1 MRLIGLAVVLAL
13 SLTLAPIAA
22 DGQQESRVHRIGFLG
37 PRAPSETMRFLDAF
51 RQGLS
56 DLGWVA
62 GKNITIEYR
71 FAEGKVERLPDL
83 AAELLGLKVEIVVA
97 EGGAVQVVQR
107 MSKTIPIVM
116 AEVTAPVEQGFV
128 QSLARPGGNITGSA
142 FSPQEL
148 RTEKNLELL
157 KEIVPKLS
165 RVAVLWAPRSLTGP
179 PAWKN
184 IQLAARQLGVQLHS
198 LEVESPNDLDKAFKE
213 ATTARVDA
221 LVALL
226 GGNLKQ
232 IADLA
237 AKSRLPAIH
246 SHRTFA
252 ESGGLVT
259 YGADVADLFRRA
271 ARYVDKILKGAKP
284 ADLPVEQP
292 TKFEL
297 VINLKTAKALGL
309 TIPQTLL
316 LRADQLIE

>member
-1 MRLIGLAVVLAL
+1 MRLIGLAVVLAVGL
-13 SLTLAPIAA
+13 ALAPLAA
-22 DGQQESRVHRIGFLG
+22 EGQPERRIGFLG
-37 PRAPSETMRFLDAF
+37 PRSPSDTVRPLDAF
-51 RQGLS
+51 RTGLR
-56 DLGWVA
+56 DLGWVE

-97 EGGAVQVVQR
+97 EGGAVGVVQR

-116 AEVTAPVEQGFV
+116 AEVTAPVELGFV

-142 FSPQEL
+142 FNPPEL
-148 RTEKNLELL
+148 RTEKNLQLL

-165 RVAVLWAPRSLTGP
+165 LVAVLWDPRSRIGAPTS
-179 PAWKN
+179 WKS

-198 LEVESPNDLDKAFKE
+198 LEVGSPNDLDKAFKE
-213 ATTARVDA
+213 ATRARADG
-221 LVALL
+221 LVSLV
-226 GGNLKQ
+226 GGNIRQ

-237 AKSRLPAIH
+237 AKSRLPAIG
-246 SHRTFA
+246 SHRNFA
-252 ESGGLVT
+252 ESGGLVS

-271 ARYVDKILKGAKP
+271 ARFVDKILKGAKP
-284 ADLPVEQP
+284 AELPVEQP

-309 TIPQTLL
+309 TIPQSIL
-316 LRADQLIE
+316 LRADEVIQ